1 MNISGGAAM
10 TYPKDKND
18 FRDVPGENALATPA
32 PAGAEELPPELAC
45 GNRLIDEEHRSLLE
59 SIDHLKRVCSDYR
72 TVVDCQ
78 SCSDEHRRGCEHKL
92 LRMLGDII
100 EFIIE
105 HFEHEETLMRRTLLP
120 IMNEPAYKEH
130 VEAHANISAGVI
142 GILSSLTPDITV
154 EKIRDLELSLH
165 GWLIGHIYQHDL
177 PLADWLK
184 RDDSML
190 HEI

>member
-18 FRDVPGENALATPA
+18 FRDMPGESVLATSA
-32 PAGAEELPPELAC
+32 ASGAEELPPELAC

-59 SIDHLKRVCSDYR
+59 SIGHLKRVCSDYR
-72 TVVDCQ
+72 NVADCQ

>member
-1 MNISGGAAM
+1 M
-10 TYPKDKND
+10 TYPEHKKQMGDM
-18 FRDVPGENALATPA
+18 PGDSLVAM
-32 PAGAEELPPELAC
+32 PAGGGASDGLPSELAC
-45 GNRLIDEEHRSLLE
+45 GNRLIDDEHRSLLA
-59 SIDHLKRVCSDYR
+59 SIDNLKQVCSDYR
-72 TVVDCQ
+72 GLANCQ
-78 SCSDEHRRGCEHKL
+78 ACSGEHRRACEHKL

-105 HFEHEETLMRRTLLP
+105 HFEHEEALMRRTLLP
-120 IMNEPAYKEH
+120 IMNAAAYDEH

-142 GILSSLTPDITV
+142 RILSSLTPEITV

>member
-1 MNISGGAAM
+1 ML
-10 TYPKDKND
+10 
-18 FRDVPGENALATPA
+18 VP
-32 PAGAEELPPELAC
+32 GAEELPSELAC

-72 TVVDCQ
+72 TVADCQ
-78 SCSDEHRRGCEHKL
+78 SCSDERRRGCEHKL

-100 EFIIE
+100 DFIIE

-120 IMNEPAYKEH
+120 IMNESAYKEH

-142 GILSSLTPDITV
+142 GILSSLRPDITV
-154 EKIRDLELSLH
+154 GKIRDLELSLRA
-165 GWLIGHIYQHDL
+165 WLIGHIHQHDL

-184 RDDSML
+184 RDDTML
-190 HEI
+190 QEI

>member
-1 MNISGGAAM
+1 M
-10 TYPKDKND
+10 
-18 FRDVPGENALATPA
+18 LATPVPSA
-32 PAGAEELPPELAC
+32 ADELPPELAC

-72 TVVDCQ
+72 TVADCQ
-78 SCSDEHRRGCEHKL
+78 SCSDEHRLVCERKL

-105 HFEHEETLMRRTLLP
+105 HFEHEETMMRRTLLP
-120 IMNEPAYKEH
+120 IMNESAYKEH

-142 GILSSLTPDITV
+142 GILSSLTPEITV
-154 EKIRDLELSLH
+154 GKIRDLELSLH

-190 HEI
+190 QEI